1 MKTKNIR
8 ESIVTR
14 VPNELLDAVRAAH
27 KARKSTE
34 PKLRKLD
41 IWYELIGSVDS
52 NKKQTK

>member
-1 MKTKNIR
+1 MKTKKVR
-8 ESIVTR
+8 ESVVTR

-27 KARKSTE
+27 KARKSAE

-52 NKKQTK
+52 NKKTN